1 MYYVSPYYRMP
12 DYFCNNPLLF
22 SFVVTYAVLV
32 NNEREDSE
40 SDIVNLIPQF
50 VPSTLILP
58 LLVILKI
65 VGNCRDVDTINVIVV
80 VGCCVNYPSSL
91 LVPTFRTL
99 FPLTPFEL
107 HVYSC
112 LK

>member
-65 VGNCRDVDTINVIVV
+65 VGNCRDVDTTL
-80 VGCCVNYPSSL
+80 SL
-91 LVPTFRTL
+91 SRVAASITHHLYWF
-99 FPLTPFEL
+99 L
-107 HVYSC
+107 HFVRYFH
-112 LK
+112 